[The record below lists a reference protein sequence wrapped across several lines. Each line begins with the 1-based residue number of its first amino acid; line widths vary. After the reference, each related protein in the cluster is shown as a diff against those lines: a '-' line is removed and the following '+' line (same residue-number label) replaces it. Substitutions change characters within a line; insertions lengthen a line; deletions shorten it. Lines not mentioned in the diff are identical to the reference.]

1 MTILDLKND
10 VYKFL
15 LSHDEIEVDQF
26 IKDNSIIQN
35 DIDFYKECLKTVL
48 DDFVVANVLRK
59 VKSKSDFKYL
69 LTQPI
74 NSYSQNVELSA
85 AVAIF
90 CSEALNGLAEALG
103 DNSLACDSLAI
114 KEKDIKVLAG
124 VAKEYLRLLPE
135 NNEQI

>member
-15 LSHDEIEVDQF
+15 LNHDEININQF
-26 IKDNSIIQN
+26 IQDNSII
-35 DIDFYKECLKTVL
+35 DEDLDTYKAYLTTVL
-48 DDFVVANVLRK
+48 NDFTELKVLREVK
-59 VKSKSDFKYL
+59 VNHVSKWI

-74 NSYSQNVELSA
+74 NSYSQNVEISA